1 MLQYHFNYH
10 STWCSKLM
18 SQNYPSGGGISPY
31 PSTLFGKPWTV
42 KYFRFVL
49 AQKQILFFIVTLHI
63 SKEEFCYRSFIG
75 NTWIKLTYFLF
86 EAVKIIQFMQCISQT
101 LPGLS
106 GSYNCNYLNIDKS
119 NLMQCWQFYQV
130 SQISH
135 KNYSKN
141 ML

>member
-1 MLQYHFNYH
+1 MFKIDE
-10 STWCSKLM
+10 SKLPLWRGNF
-18 SQNYPSGGGISPY
+18 SIPLNAIWKTLDCEVLSICL
-31 PSTLFGKPWTV
+31 STKTD
-42 KYFRFVL
+42 FVFHCDL
-49 AQKQILFFIVTLHI
+49 LI
-63 SKEEFCYRSFIG
+63 SKEEFCYKSFIG

-86 EAVKIIQFMQCISQT
+86 EAVKIIQFMKCISQT

-106 GSYNCNYLNIDKS
+106 GSDNCNYLNIDKS

-135 KNYSKN
+135 KNYSKK